1 MILSL
6 APIDNVM
13 TCTVSV
19 DPAFPDVW
27 QREPYYSQ
35 LRRMAAK
42 GLRAQTAEQVLLVQ
56 VRSAGRV
63 WLLTDSV
70 DVDISRCSYLV
81 KFVAGGQSSVELFTT
96 PAQAQERVDELMHS
110 Q

>member
-13 TCTVSV
+13 VCAVSV

-35 LRRMAAK
+35 LRRMASK
-42 GLRAQTAEQVLLVQ
+42 GLRAKSADEVLLVQ

-63 WLLTDSV
+63 WLLTDSANI
-70 DVDISRCSYLV
+70 DISRCSYLI
-81 KFVAGGQSSVELFTT
+81 KFVAGQSAIELFTT
-96 PAQAQERVDELMHS
+96 PEQAQERVDELMHS
-110 Q
+110 